1 LNNHLKQSRLKIQGF
16 GINPDSNQA
25 VVILVSSFTGKL
37 GNWASDHT
45 TEIYALQ
52 TLDELIA
59 YVRVGFSIED
69 VEGKNLYSLIQVKQN
84 DKSLTDYTQE
94 FNSAYSYWKNSI
106 DVKAAVYIYIGG
118 LKNGAL
124 RADLMT
130 NWQMGKYLSLISLQ
144 NDAAKNS
151 LWRASSSS
159 ASGSSTPSNSYTD
172 RQPKSA
178 TKQWPKS
185 SKNDSKQ
192 WSKATKWSSKGGA
205 SGGASGSSDP
215 KKAFDPKKR
224 KVAFEKD
231 KSFESWNKAKGKLT
245 DDEYNKRRRTNACIN
260 CGEVG
265 HKFSDCPK
273 PKP

>member
-1 LNNHLKQSRLKIQGF
+1 
-16 GINPDSNQA
+16 
-25 VVILVSSFTGKL
+25 
-37 GNWASDHT
+37 
-45 TEIYALQ
+45 
-52 TLDELIA
+52 
-59 YVRVGFSIED
+59 
-69 VEGKNLYSLIQVKQN
+69 
-84 DKSLTDYTQE
+84 
-94 FNSAYSYWKNSI
+94 
-106 DVKAAVYIYIGG
+106 VYIYIGG

-151 LWRASSSS
+151 LWRASSSL
-159 ASGSSTPSNSYTD
+159 ASGSNTPSNSNTD
-172 RQPKSA
+172 RQQPKQP

-192 WSKATKWSSKGGA
+192 WSKTSKWSPKGNASTEWSKGKSA
-205 SGGASGSSDP
+205 DS
-215 KKAFDPKKR
+215 KKR

-231 KSFESWNKAKGKLT
+231 KPFESWNKAKDKLT
-245 DDEYNKRRRTNACIN
+245 EEEYNKRRRTKACIN

>member
-1 LNNHLKQSRLKIQGF
+1 M
-16 GINPDSNQA
+16 
-25 VVILVSSFTGKL
+25 
-37 GNWASDHT
+37 
-45 TEIYALQ
+45 
-52 TLDELIA
+52 
-59 YVRVGFSIED
+59 
-69 VEGKNLYSLIQVKQN
+69 YSLIQVKQN
-84 DKSLTDYTQE
+84 DKSLTAYTHE
-94 FNSAYSYWKNSI
+94 FNSAYSNWKNST

-124 RADLMT
+124 RVDLMT
-130 NWQMGKYLSLISLQ
+130 HWQMGKYLNIIALQ

-151 LWRASSSS
+151 LWHASSSL
-159 ASGSSTPSNSYTD
+159 ASGSSTPSNFYTD
-172 RQPKSA
+172 RQPKPT

-205 SGGASGSSDP
+205 SGGASGG
-215 KKAFDPKKR
+215 DPKKR

-231 KSFESWNKAKGKLT
+231 KSFDSWSKAKGKLT
-245 DDEYNKRRRTNACIN
+245 DDEYNKRRRTYACIN